1 MRLESL
7 SEIGCAPIRTFC
19 SGFLAKTQADVI
31 CGCDSDCHRA
41 VIFTGALPV
50 LQALKSGDLSDV
62 RVVLGHLSE
71 DKLYCSGYH
80 LIVVYLGDG
89 KAD

>member
-1 MRLESL
+1 M
-7 SEIGCAPIRTFC
+7 
-19 SGFLAKTQADVI
+19 I

-80 LIVVYLGDG
+80 LIVVYLGMERQTDLLMMDESAG
-89 KAD
+89 KQTM